1 MGLALV
7 VQGLLVR
14 RMGAKG
20 KRMVDGSTT
29 SGMPK
34 LTNI

>member
-14 RMGAKG
+14 RTGAKG

-34 LTNI
+34 LKNI